1 MSKTTIKKIN
11 DFITEREWNDLNDPS
26 NTAKS
31 ICIEAAE
38 LLEKFQWKNYSAG
51 EIIADAKLREKI
63 GREIADVLIYTYS
76 LTSMLEL
83 DADKLMTDKL
93 RDAALK
99 YPVAQVKGKLGQ
111 KEYLNIKQ
119 EFRAKKKN

>member
-1 MSKTTIKKIN
+1 MSKSIIKKIN
-11 DFITEREWNDLNDPS
+11 DFVTERDWNDLNDPS

-38 LLEKFQWKNYSAG
+38 LLEKFQWKNYSAE
-51 EIIADAKLREKI
+51 EIIADANLREKI

-76 LTSMLEL
+76 LASMLEL
-83 DADKLMTDKL
+83 DEEKLVIDKLN
-93 RDAALK
+93 DAALK

-111 KEYLNIKQ
+111 KEYQKIKQ
-119 EFRAKKKN
+119 EFRFKGKN